1 MGEREGLILLSLGPR
16 CWWST
21 TPQRRGRGRDAWWS
35 TPGQGKNEWTFVAS
49 FLCHLTSAYSPS
61 WFKIRIYHLSLILP
75 ESLPSQY
82 TIPKTSCP
90 LQKLIRKS
98 ITSSGFVLTRH
109 WNANAFFAFSVFS
122 ALNIAELLINLLLF
136 FMDKS
141 YRNPH
146 KRQSRKR

>member
-21 TPQRRGRGRDAWWS
+21 IPQRRGRDRDAWWF
-35 TPGQGKNEWTFVAS
+35 TPGHAKYDQTFVAS

-61 WFKIRIYHLSLILP
+61 WFKIQIYHLPLILP

-82 TIPKTSCP
+82 TISKTSCP

-98 ITSSGFVLTRH
+98 ITSSGFALTRH
-109 WNANAFFAFSVFS
+109 WNANLFCIFCVFS
-122 ALNIAELLINLLLF
+122 TKYCRAF
-136 FMDKS
+136 D
-141 YRNPH
+141 
-146 KRQSRKR
+146 